1 MDVEGQEV
9 ADKGNKRCRY
19 QKPFE
24 HVPKNRGK
32 FEPTATLTTPSSSRK
47 HNGAAPLAIYAT
59 QSASD
64 ITRRSFVQLLGTTT

>member
-9 ADKGNKRCRY
+9 TDKGNKRCRY

-32 FEPTATLTTPSSSRK
+32 FEPTATLTTPSSRGNIMGPPPS
-47 HNGAAPLAIYAT
+47 
-59 QSASD
+59 QSMRHSQPR
-64 ITRRSFVQLLGTTT
+64 I